1 MIYLLT
7 IFVGAVVGGL
17 ISFVANKFVT
27 EIDEQVLVSQIKL
40 VSLGCV
46 SGACL
51 SVFLFSRFS
60 SWDLL
65 IAYSILCSGLVMQ
78 TIIDLLTH
86 RLVRSITHLMAVFGL
101 TLLIIHAIR
110 TDKSSSLISALICAV
125 GGWVLFFVVNKVS
138 PGGIGLGDVRLV
150 PVLGWYLGF
159 LGYNEAIWAIFIA
172 CATASVIGL
181 GLITAGRGSLQRKL
195 AFGPYLAFGSIVCIF
210 ASRAL
215 PSVFLV

>member
-27 EIDEQVLVSQIKL
+27 EIDEQVSVSQNKL
-40 VSLGCV
+40 VGSGCV
-46 SGACL
+46 AGAFL
-51 SVFLFSRFS
+51 AVFLFSRFS

-65 IAYSILCSGLVMQ
+65 IAYAILCSGLVMQ

-86 RLVRSITHLMAVFGL
+86 RLVRSITYLMAAVGSTF
-101 TLLIIHAIR
+101 LIIHAVR
-110 TDKSSSLISALICAV
+110 TDKSSSLISALTCAV
-125 GGWVLFFVVNKVS
+125 LGLVLFLVVNKVS
-138 PGGIGLGDVRLV
+138 PGGVGLGDVRLV

-181 GLITAGRGSLQRKL
+181 GLVVTGRGSLQRKL
-195 AFGPYLAFGSIVCIF
+195 AFGPYLALGSIVCIF

-215 PSVFLV
+215 PSVFPV

>member
-1 MIYLLT
+1 M
-7 IFVGAVVGGL
+7 
-17 ISFVANKFVT
+17 
-27 EIDEQVLVSQIKL
+27 
-40 VSLGCV
+40 
-46 SGACL
+46 
-51 SVFLFSRFS
+51 
-60 SWDLL
+60 
-65 IAYSILCSGLVMQ
+65 
-78 TIIDLLTH
+78 
-86 RLVRSITHLMAVFGL
+86 
-101 TLLIIHAIR
+101 
-110 TDKSSSLISALICAV
+110 
-125 GGWVLFFVVNKVS
+125 NKVS

-210 ASRAL
+210 ASQAL